1 MDLAIGS
8 NTAFNGKKEVMY
20 GLKNMA
26 KAAKEA
32 ETKRS
37 LSYGPHPIDTSY
49 DVMENTA
56 KMKAYADMAVYD
68 DAFEST
74 IKEMPKNNALKNLLA
89 AVQLQYSVA
98 EPLQLFKKT
107 LIQSLKKQH
116 KKLAEDTL
124 DTFFKK
130 ISM

>member
-68 DAFEST
+68 EAFEAT
-74 IKEMPKNNALKNLLA
+74 IKEMPKNNGLKNLLA
-89 AVQLQYSVA
+89 KVQLQYSAA
-98 EPLQLFKKT
+98 EPFQLFKDTIMQT
-107 LIQSLKKQH
+107 LRKQH
-116 KKLAEDTL
+116 KKPDKDTL
-124 DTFFKK
+124 NDFFKK